1 MSGSQSSD
9 KPLLRVSEYNVIQEL
24 EKKADFLYSAMEKY
38 VHYAEKDIKPGLLTL
53 RNTIK
58 GEEQNYLKILR
69 SKLIKE
75 LN

>member
-9 KPLLRVSEYNVIQEL
+9 KSLLRVSEYNVLQEL
-24 EKKADFLYSAMEKY
+24 KKADFLYSAMEKY